1 MVKAFNSV
9 GSYKFID
16 PKFPDGKPTMFI
28 CGNDEAAQKTV
39 VELLDQVGWEFAD
52 MGDAIAD
59 H

>member
-1 MVKAFNSV
+1 
-9 GSYKFID
+9 
-16 PKFPDGKPTMFI
+16 MFI
-28 CGNDEAAQKTV
+28 CGNDEAAKKTV